1 MVPLTPGERSGRR
14 RPGGTPCGGD
24 AVGTG
29 RPPSAAREAAWSS
42 RADGLEAARATGAS
56 HHNGVVTGPPIT
68 FGTDGWRAVIADDFT
83 YQRVRA
89 VAQAVAWYLRG
100 DERGVVVGHD
110 TRFSAERFAR
120 EVARVLAANG
130 HRVLLLDRPVP
141 TPVITWTLVERH
153 SAGAVAVTAS
163 HNPAEFNGL
172 KYKPDYGGSAPP
184 EVTAELE
191 RLSGRALEGEVSTM
205 PIDEAL
211 AEGRVS
217 LLNPLPAYLA
227 QIGRLIGLDKVRG
240 AGLRLLHEPMYGAGM
255 GLIAAAVGGGATSVT
270 QIHSDRN
277 PGFGGLHPEPI
288 GRYMPEAMARMGAGD
303 FDLCIANDGDAD
315 RVGIID
321 EKGRFVTQLEVMALL
336 AMYLLEKRGERG
348 HLIRSLTSSVMIDG
362 LGERF
367 GVPVIETPVGF
378 KHIGPRMMEV
388 DALLAGEE
396 SGGFAFRGHIPER
409 DGIVAGLLI
418 AEMVVDYGAP
428 LSEVLEH
435 LFDLVGPHSYAR
447 HDIRFEREEY
457 AARRREVEERM
468 SSQRPEEIAG
478 VRVSGT
484 RTDDG
489 FKFMLADGSWVLVR
503 MSGTEPLMRVYA
515 EATSPER
522 VDTLLHTM
530 EDMVGVEVPQPA
542 ASPS

>member
-1 MVPLTPGERSGRR
+1 M
-14 RPGGTPCGGD
+14 
-24 AVGTG
+24 A
-29 RPPSAAREAAWSS
+29 
-42 RADGLEAARATGAS
+42 
-56 HHNGVVTGPPIT
+56 GPPIV

-83 YQRVRA
+83 YERVRA
-89 VAQAVAWYLRG
+89 VAQAVAWYLSG

-130 HRVLLLDRPVP
+130 HRVLLLARPVP
-141 TPVITWTLVERH
+141 TPVITWTLVERGC
-153 SAGAVAVTAS
+153 AGAVAVTAS

-191 RLSGRALEGEVSTM
+191 RLSARALDGEVAAM
-205 PIDEAL
+205 PIDDAL
-211 AEGRVS
+211 AMGRVS
-217 LLNPLPAYLA
+217 LVDPVPAYLV
-227 QIGRLIGLDKVRG
+227 QVGRLVGLDKIRG

-255 GLIAAAVGGGATSVT
+255 GLITAAVGGGATSVAEM
-270 QIHSDRN
+270 HAERN

-288 GRYMPEAMARMGAGD
+288 GRYMPEAMARMAAGGL
-303 FDLCIANDGDAD
+303 DLCIANDGDAD

-321 EKGRFVTQLEVMALL
+321 EGGRFVTQLEVMSLL

-348 HLIRSLTSSVMIDG
+348 HLIRSLTSSVMIDR

-378 KHIGPRMMEV
+378 KHIGPRMMET
-388 DALLAGEE
+388 DALLGGEE

-409 DGIVAGLLI
+409 DGILAGLLV
-418 AEMVVDYGAP
+418 AEMVVDYGIP
-428 LSEVLEH
+428 ISQVLHH

-457 AARRREVEERM
+457 AARRREIEERM
-468 SSQRPEEIAG
+468 SSRRPEEVAG

-489 FKFMLADGSWVLVR
+489 FKVLLADGSWALVR

-515 EATSPER
+515 EAASPER
-522 VDTLLHTM
+522 VDALLRDM
-530 EDMVGVEVPQPA
+530 ETIAGVEVPRPA
-542 ASPS
+542 ASSA